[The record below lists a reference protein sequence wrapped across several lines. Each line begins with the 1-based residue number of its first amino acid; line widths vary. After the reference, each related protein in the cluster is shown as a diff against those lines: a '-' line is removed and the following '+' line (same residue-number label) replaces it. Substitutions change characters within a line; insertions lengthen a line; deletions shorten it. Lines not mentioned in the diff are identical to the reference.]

1 MSVKSSQLYLIF
13 VFGLSVS
20 VAWAHDVPVH
30 QAITYNAA
38 EAAYAH
44 SPAYQSF
51 ANTISSDLSYLG
63 PRGATNSMILGS
75 GEEDDGPTNILN
87 GGGGHRSYNH
97 FYDPLDNTYGK
108 GLTDVPNDRRSST
121 PLGKDSFAWASISNC
136 VGVNYYGEFYTYAY
150 QHNLNTSNIWSWPN
164 ARYYEWL
171 GLTATKLKN
180 ERLNV

>member
-1 MSVKSSQLYLIF
+1 MNVKSLKFHLIF
-13 VFGLSVS
+13 VFGLFVS
-20 VAWAHDVPVH
+20 VAFAHDIPVH
-30 QAITYNAA
+30 QAITANAA
-38 EAAYAH
+38 TAAH
-44 SPAYQSF
+44 TNSPAF
-51 ANTISSDLSYLG
+51 NGFINTISSDDRTFSQ
-63 PRGATNSMILGS
+63 ATSKMILGS

-97 FYDPLDNTYGK
+97 FYDPLDNAYGK

-171 GLTATKLKN
+171 GLTATNQMEKPT
-180 ERLNV
+180 V